1 MQFTGGS
8 RGGPKGS
15 SELAV
20 HLIGLA
26 DQDQSDG
33 DGHHDDQ
40 GTRHETVEEIREGG
54 GHSATKGRAILGA
67 VILSLGCW
75 PQAVEVCDS
84 SARTAA
90 IAEQLGDRP
99 AFGGLDPVVSVSDRA
114 QLVSPNEP

>member
-54 GHSATKGRAILGA
+54 GHGTTGGRGIL
-67 VILSLGCW
+67 
-75 PQAVEVCDS
+75 
-84 SARTAA
+84 R
-90 IAEQLGDRP
+90 
-99 AFGGLDPVVSVSDRA
+99 GLNLAS
-114 QLVSPNEP
+114 